1 MIEVLKRL
9 GLRLMT
15 SLYLR
20 SGILIQSLKNSQELV
35 VIGFLTLNSRR
46 EKVVTYQMGSQL
58 VESVVKNTM
67 VIALRGR
74 IIALVV
80 ARMVRR

>member
-1 MIEVLKRL
+1 
-9 GLRLMT
+9 MT

-80 ARMVRR
+80 ERVVTR

>member
-1 MIEVLKRL
+1 MMEILQRIGFKYNTIL
-9 GLRLMT
+9 D
-15 SLYLR
+15 LR
-20 SGILIQSLKNSQELV
+20 SRFQIKSLLRSQKLV
-35 VIGFLTLNSRR
+35 VIGCLTINSRR

-80 ARMVRR
+80 ERVVTR